1 MNGTG
6 KEKYFTRR
14 EGDLR
19 QRPERKTFQV
29 EKMWNIHHEIARLS
43 SLGVKGTQIAQGLGV
58 SPAMVNYT
66 LNSPVVRDKVEILKG
81 ARDADTVELAQRIK
95 DFAPICLDLLEKVIK
110 EDSDETG
117 ASIHLRVRTAQD
129 YADRAG
135 LGAVKKHQ
143 ILTGR
148 ITPEQ
153 LNEIKQ
159 RARDAGIVKQAEVI
173 NASASAGSN

>member
-1 MNGTG
+1 MNDVG
-6 KEKYFTRR
+6 KEKYFRPR
-14 EGDLR
+14 IGDLR
-19 QRPERKTFQV
+19 RKPERRTFQV

-43 SLGVKGTQIAQGLGV
+43 SLGMKGTQIAEGLGV

-66 LNSPVVRDKVEILKG
+66 VNSPIVRDKIEILKG
-81 ARDADTVELAQRIK
+81 ARDAETVELAQRIK
-95 DFAPICLDLLEKVIK
+95 DFAPKCLDLLEKVI
-110 EDSDETG
+110 EEESDVTG

-135 LGAVKKHQ
+135 LGAVRRHQ

-153 LNEIKQ
+153 LDEIKQ
-159 RARDAGIVKQAEVI
+159 RARGAGIIKAEVI
-173 NASASAGSN
+173 NAS